1 MGDDRDLEHE
11 TRKAGQPATGSNE
24 PPRGSCRRRKGPR
37 RCWVESSMVAARYP
51 AQRRVYRQEA
61 SPLEV
66 RLMLLHTLTA
76 RRAVGR
82 AACRTCPIAV
92 ARRSPKESRPSCN
105 ANAPSTLADCS
116 APSKCIAPWTS
127 MQGAFLL
134 RRRFEEFC
142 AIASQLATA
151 PALVRPTQLAKDDGR
166 CLLWHLVQ
174 RTTAVAWP
182 DKSSGGF
189 FNATSTTP

>member
-1 MGDDRDLEHE
+1 
-11 TRKAGQPATGSNE
+11 
-24 PPRGSCRRRKGPR
+24 
-37 RCWVESSMVAARYP
+37 
-51 AQRRVYRQEA
+51 
-61 SPLEV
+61 
-66 RLMLLHTLTA
+66 MLLHTLTA

-134 RRRFEEFC
+134 RRRFEE
-142 AIASQLATA
+142 SVQS
-151 PALVRPTQLAKDDGR
+151 RPNWQQ
-166 CLLWHLVQ
+166 HLHWFGQHSLQ
-174 RTTAVAWP
+174 RTTAVACSGIWC
-182 DKSSGGF
+182 KGRRLLLGRISRLEGSSMLPRLHHSMGDRRFATVRAHPNDVSAPSG
-189 FNATSTTP
+189 ATSRLRTSNHLGPQSREMSSHIRAQLCL